1 MEEGIRGQLSAGDA
15 FSALAE
21 PAVRLGCERAVKRT
35 GSDRLTGRPTIILN
49 EEAYQMLSILAVAV
63 YLSSLALIG
72 YRVVKIRFAKY
83 NKENMGLLG
92 ILALLS
98 YTTIEP
104 LLLSLFFA
112 VASLV
117 LLLLYITLWI
127 RFSKR
132 TR

>member
-1 MEEGIRGQLSAGDA
+1 
-15 FSALAE
+15 
-21 PAVRLGCERAVKRT
+21 
-35 GSDRLTGRPTIILN
+35 
-49 EEAYQMLSILAVAV
+49 MLSILAVAV

>member
-1 MEEGIRGQLSAGDA
+1 
-15 FSALAE
+15 
-21 PAVRLGCERAVKRT
+21 
-35 GSDRLTGRPTIILN
+35 
-49 EEAYQMLSILAVAV
+49 MLSILAIAV

-83 NKENMGLLG
+83 KKENMGLLG

-104 LLLSLFFA
+104 LLLSLLFTI
-112 VASLV
+112 ASLV
-117 LLLLYITLWI
+117 LFFLYLALWLK
-127 RFSKR
+127 SKR

>member
-1 MEEGIRGQLSAGDA
+1 
-15 FSALAE
+15 
-21 PAVRLGCERAVKRT
+21 
-35 GSDRLTGRPTIILN
+35 
-49 EEAYQMLSILAVAV
+49 MLSILAIAV

-104 LLLSLFFA
+104 LLLSLLFTI
-112 VASLV
+112 ASLV
-117 LLLLYITLWI
+117 LLLLYIALWT

>member
-1 MEEGIRGQLSAGDA
+1 LGGWCQGCVFCTCRSGSPDPMRTSGYARRIRPINRHTH
-15 FSALAE
+15 F
-21 PAVRLGCERAVKRT
+21 
-35 GSDRLTGRPTIILN
+35 LN
-49 EEAYQMLSILAVAV
+49 EEAFQMLSILAIAV

-104 LLLSLFFA
+104 LLLSLFFTI
-112 VASLV
+112 ASLV
-117 LLLLYITLWI
+117 LLLLYIALWT